1 MLRYTNA
8 KNVSELATCATAV
21 AYCTD
26 DKCAYTSF
34 NLYNK
39 TKHTAGDVVH
49 FTAKRTAAN
58 GAQETVRVSIQND
71 CVVSWST

>member
-8 KNVSELATCATAV
+8 KNVSELATNKTAV

-26 DKCAYTSF
+26 DNCVYTSF

-39 TKHTAGDVVH
+39 IKDAAGDIMC
-49 FTAKRTAAN
+49 FTAKRTCKT
-58 GAQETVRVSIQND
+58 GYVDSVYVSIQND
-71 CVVSWST
+71 AVVAWNT

>member
-39 TKHTAGDVVH
+39 IKDAAGDIMC

-71 CVVSWST
+71 CVVNWNT